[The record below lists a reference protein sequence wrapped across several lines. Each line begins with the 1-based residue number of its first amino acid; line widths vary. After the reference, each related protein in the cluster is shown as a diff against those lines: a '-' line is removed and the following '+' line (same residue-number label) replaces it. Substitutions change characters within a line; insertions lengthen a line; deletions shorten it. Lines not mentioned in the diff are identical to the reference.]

1 MRISDWSSDVCSSDL
16 RVVQLPFTLH
26 IMPARGCGDAAQDVV
41 KARENADVAQFGFSS
56 SPHDSA
62 SANKLT
68 AFADPD
74 VGLDAAISRDRAI
87 VNILPRAE
95 RRVGPSDNSF
105 VEGKADC
112 GDGTAGKKQG
122 RQYLMRGKSRRFHG
136 YDFAVLVQR
145 DQCEDGAQR
154 DRKREKA
161 GDDLRHAQPNIPP

>member
-16 RVVQLPFTLH
+16 FGKGEAVGINLRQGELVGPHFRRDADAAKPLFAPCGDVEADRVVQLPFTLH

-56 SPHDSA
+56 SPHASA
-62 SANKLT
+62 PANKLT

-95 RRVGPSDNSF
+95 RRVGPSDNRS
-105 VEGKADC
+105 EEH
-112 GDGTAGKKQG
+112 TAELQSP
-122 RQYLMRGKSRRFHG
+122 MRIS
-136 YDFAVLVQR
+136 YAVF
-145 DQCEDGAQR
+145 C
-154 DRKREKA
+154 
-161 GDDLRHAQPNIPP
+161 

>member
-62 SANKLT
+62 RANKLT

-74 VGLDAAISRDRAI
+74 VGLDAAISRDRDI

-95 RRVGPSDNSF
+95 RRVGPSDNRSEEHTSELQSLMRISYAVF
-105 VEGKADC
+105 C
-112 GDGTAGKKQG
+112 LKKQKI
-122 RQYLMRGKSRRFHG
+122 QIKT
-136 YDFAVLVQR
+136 
-145 DQCEDGAQR
+145 
-154 DRKREKA
+154 
-161 GDDLRHAQPNIPP
+161 N